1 MNPAPAALARGVG
14 GPSTVLL
21 GQLMRESESNRQTDS
36 LLRPVQFVYFCVC
49 SEGTMSHAWSWSAER
64 KREPGKNH
72 IQKTG

>member
-36 LLRPVQFVYFCVC
+36 LLKPVQLLYFCEQSGLLGQLRESKPGTNSN
-49 SEGTMSHAWSWSAER
+49 SEDRSTLF
-64 KREPGKNH
+64 
-72 IQKTG
+72 

>member
-1 MNPAPAALARGVG
+1 MNPAPVALGRGVG
-14 GPSTVLL
+14 GPSTLLL

-36 LLRPVQFVYFCVC
+36 LLRPVQFLYFCAYAK
-49 SEGTMSHAWSWSAER
+49 GTMSHAWSAER